1 MSKLTLVCHAWM
13 DDSNYGDH
21 IATRELKT
29 FARVANEELDRDVIA
44 IDPSKCVAYV
54 SDHDFNGLEFD
65 LVVFWSKDANLAVRA
80 AARRAERVFVVIPDP
95 NWAANVDLGREF
107 ILVTP
112 FERLDGFSAKDA
124 TAALA
129 KYDVKTD
136 DASEHIFLPF
146 GEMALHDPRYMRDFT
161 QAAAPQPS
169 RLPMS
174 RANAEYAYA
183 GSLKKNRAKMMANY
197 AAIGDCDLFGR
208 FTPRDLEP
216 YYDGSVGSF
225 TTLNKHVFGHVAP
238 MSVWRVYA
246 AHDGA
251 IVVSDPAMTD
261 LRTHYMRPLEY
272 ALADVKLKFVG
283 DNEADIKDDKN
294 YYEARVIDD
303 ATGRASLRKMR
314 ASYDMDFVDRVVSAL
329 S

>member
-1 MSKLTLVCHAWM
+1 MSKKTFVCHAWM
-13 DDSNYGDH
+13 DDANYGDH

-29 FARVANEELDRDVIA
+29 FARIANEELNREVIA
-44 IDPSKCVAYV
+44 INPDECTVCV
-54 SDHDFNGLEFD
+54 SEHDFNGLEYD
-65 LVVFWSKDANLAVRA
+65 LVVFWSKDASLAVRA

-95 NWAANVDLGREF
+95 NWSTDVDLDREF
-107 ILVTP
+107 VLITP
-112 FERLDGFSAKDA
+112 FERLDGYSAEGA
-124 TAALA
+124 SAVLA
-129 KYDVKTD
+129 QYDIKTD
-136 DASEHIFLPF
+136 NASEHIFLPF

-161 QAAAPQPS
+161 QAPAPQPS

-183 GSLKKNRAKMMANY
+183 GSLKKNRARMMANY

-216 YYDGSVGSF
+216 YYDGKVGSF

-246 AHDGA
+246 AHEGA
-251 IVVSDPAMTD
+251 IVVSDSAMTE

-272 ALADVKLKFVG
+272 ALANVKLKFIG
-283 DNEADIKDDKN
+283 DNLSDINDDKN
-294 YYEARVIDD
+294 YYESRVIDD
-303 ATGRASLRKMR
+303 TTGRASLRKMR
-314 ASYDMDFVDRVVSAL
+314 SSYDMDFIDRVVSAL

>member
-13 DDSNYGDH
+13 DDANYGDH

-29 FARVANEELDRDVIA
+29 FARIANEELDRDVIA
-44 IDPSKCVAYV
+44 INPSKCVAY
-54 SDHDFNGLEFD
+54 SSEHDFNGLKFD
-65 LVVFWSKDANLAVRA
+65 LVIFWSKDASLAVRVA
-80 AARRAERVFVVIPDP
+80 AQRAERVFVVIPDP
-95 NWAANVDLGREF
+95 NWSTSVDLGRDF
-107 ILVTP
+107 VLITP
-112 FERLDGFSAKDA
+112 FERLDGYSAEDA
-124 TAALA
+124 SAALA
-129 KYDVKTD
+129 KYGIKTD
-136 DASEHIFLPF
+136 SASEHIFLPF
-146 GEMALHDPRYMRDFT
+146 GEMALHDPLYMRDFT
-161 QAAAPQPS
+161 QAKAPQPS

-225 TTLNKHVFGHVAP
+225 ATLNKHVFGHVAP

-246 AHDGA
+246 AHESA

-283 DNEADIKDDKN
+283 DNKSDINDDKN

-314 ASYDMDFVDRVVSAL
+314 ASYDMDFIDRVVSAL